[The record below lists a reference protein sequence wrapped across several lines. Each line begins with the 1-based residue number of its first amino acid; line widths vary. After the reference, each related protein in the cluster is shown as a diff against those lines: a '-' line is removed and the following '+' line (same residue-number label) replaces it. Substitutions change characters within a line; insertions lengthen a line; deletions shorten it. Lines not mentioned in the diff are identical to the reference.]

1 MPDESRSPE
10 AEANAATSA
19 RGVQAAL
26 FAAQTQAKANAHA
39 AVTTTAVQAEVDER
53 RAGRTEAEAHH

>member
-39 AVTTTAVQAEVDER
+39 AVTAVQAEVDER